1 MNATKKTG
9 EIGEKKMVDTA
20 GLQEMLSCGRKTAVE
35 IGMAAGAR
43 VSIGRRVLWHVGK
56 IQKHLDAISE

>member
-1 MNATKKTG
+1 MNATKRTRNVA
-9 EIGEKKMVDTA
+9 EKKLVDTA
-20 GLQEMLSCGRKTAVE
+20 ALQEMLSCGRKTAVE